1 MEVWPQR
8 DLRIRGYD
16 DQEEA
21 AVGTAARLDRSGG
34 RQPSAGAAPADG
46 RPETHLLARNDA
58 RKGAREVLSSPR
70 AEPGGCVGLRTRG
83 SGRRIPARVHQERN
97 PAPAEGTVVG
107 QIHSTLNP
115 RSRNQASTSRSL
127 SNWGISASSP
137 ARWRAAS
144 SSIS

>member
-1 MEVWPQR
+1 MEVWPQT

-97 PAPAEGTVVG
+97 PAPAEGAVVG
-107 QIHSTLNP
+107 ALDLQRGSTVPL
-115 RSRNQASTSRSL
+115 RSIR
-127 SNWGISASSP
+127 P
-137 ARWRAAS
+137 
-144 SSIS
+144 